1 MEAVRLG
8 TGGVSLGRRVGYPPD
23 ILHLGFVEV
32 VDPRGLR
39 GPVGCMVLRG
49 PSLYSSPF
57 LLQSRV
63 YVSGVLVVASLVSTF
78 AGGSHRW

>member
-1 MEAVRLG
+1 MLV
-8 TGGVSLGRRVGYPPD
+8 GVVGSTSGVPSRY
-23 ILHLGFVEV
+23 LHLGFVEV